1 VGFTGGDAPDPT
13 YESVCD
19 QRGAGGHTEAVRV
32 TFDPRVVSYDRILAE
47 FWALAGSRAWTRRP
61 GAQYK
66 AALWVTGDAQR
77 ATARAFL
84 AEREREELR
93 PENRECVVEVLEFD
107 AWWDAP
113 ERHQRYVEKHREAK
127 RRRARGAERWIDD
140 WTQRGA
146 TAEEEPPQSEA
157 RSDDSHA

>member
-1 VGFTGGDAPDPT
+1 M
-13 YESVCD
+13 
-19 QRGAGGHTEAVRV
+19 

-93 PENRECVVEVLEFD
+93 PEDRECVVEVLAFD

-127 RRRARGAERWIDD
+127 RRRARDAERWIDD

-146 TAEEEPPQSEA
+146 TAEEEPSSQSEA
-157 RSDDSHA
+157 RSDIDA

>member
-1 VGFTGGDAPDPT
+1 MGFTGGDAPDPT

-93 PENRECVVEVLEFD
+93 PEDRECVVEVLAFD
-107 AWWDAP
+107 AWWRGDSGEAAARRGRRI
-113 ERHQRYVEKHREAK
+113 EAAYVA
-127 RRRARGAERWIDD
+127 
-140 WTQRGA
+140 
-146 TAEEEPPQSEA
+146 QSLVSKTLLGWLVYGGNFA
-157 RSDDSHA
+157 SG